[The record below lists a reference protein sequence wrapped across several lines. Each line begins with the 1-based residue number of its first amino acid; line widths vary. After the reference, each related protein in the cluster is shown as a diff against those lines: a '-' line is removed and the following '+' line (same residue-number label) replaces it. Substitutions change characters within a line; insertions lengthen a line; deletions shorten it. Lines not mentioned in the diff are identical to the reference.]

1 MLIPEFLTVLLSLV
15 EREPALRH
23 VEYWVSTYSTWL
35 TAAEKAR
42 DHVLDLHMA
51 ILDERCGSNF
61 WMAGRH
67 VIHFGMPQSP

>member
-1 MLIPEFLTVLLSLV
+1 MLFPEFLKVLLSLE
-15 EREPALRH
+15 ERERALRH
-23 VEYWVSTYSTWL
+23 VDYWVSTYSTWL

-51 ILDERCGSNF
+51 ILNERCGSNF